1 MNKKIL
7 KIIGTICAF
16 IYAFLIYYLY
26 DKFPNF
32 LTSIFSPVNNSVFQY
47 LKVLFGSIILAGV
60 TQKIIVTIKKDKI
73 NNICISNFVG
83 ALTSISIFIILFL
96 ISHYTNIQNNAI
108 TILITAICII
118 IAEIISYILMNKREF
133 KYENKTII
141 FVIIVYIVF
150 ILLTYFP
157 LKNLLFIAN

>member
-1 MNKKIL
+1 MSKKIL

-16 IYAFLIYYLY
+16 IYAFLIYHLY
-26 DKFPNF
+26 DKFPIF
-32 LTSIFSPVNNSVFQY
+32 LTSIFAPVNNSVFQY

-96 ISHYTNIQNNAI
+96 IFYYTNIQNNI
-108 TILITAICII
+108 TTILITVICII

-141 FVIIVYIVF
+141 FVIIVYILFV
-150 ILLTYFP
+150 LLTYFP
-157 LKNLLFIAN
+157 LDNLLFIAN